1 MFYLHVWFL
10 SLGYLH
16 PNKRKTQLQTLCSK
30 QNKEYQENVL
40 FHDDGQAMLKVSD
53 VVLTSS
59 INIKFWELKNVALK
73 CMVSKVRLFSSNKE
87 ELNFKKS

>member
-1 MFYLHVWFL
+1 M
-10 SLGYLH
+10 
-16 PNKRKTQLQTLCSK
+16 
-30 QNKEYQENVL
+30 L

-59 INIKFWELKNVALK
+59 NNINSWKLENVALK

-87 ELNFKKS
+87 EEPNFKNS